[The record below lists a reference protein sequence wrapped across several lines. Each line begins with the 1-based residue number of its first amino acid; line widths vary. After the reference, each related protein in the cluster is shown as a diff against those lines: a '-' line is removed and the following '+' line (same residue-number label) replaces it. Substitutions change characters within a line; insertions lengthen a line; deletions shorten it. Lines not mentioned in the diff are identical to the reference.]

1 MSLQAANTANQ
12 QWKVVLGDVL
22 RYGEPH
28 EPRGK
33 LTWEWINYRSTLDM
47 RYPVITVPSRN
58 LGYRFLFAEALWILS
73 GDNRVDTIA
82 SYAKAIKNFSDDG
95 YRFQGAY
102 GPKVTEQLRY
112 VVDTLCEDWDSR
124 QAVLTVWRE
133 NPRASKDIPC
143 TISLQFLIRNH
154 QIHTIA
160 TMRSSDLW
168 LGWVYDVF
176 NFTMITA
183 WIACRIFEK
192 TQHRVTLGK
201 LHLNAGSQHIYDINK
216 EDAEIALQ
224 DEFAWSY
231 QPLDVINF
239 DTPVDLMGHLMY
251 LRDIKTNGSLVSAI
265 ESRNGWLVKEL
276 KENVK

>member
-1 MSLQAANTANQ
+1 MSFLTAANTANQ

-22 RYGEPH
+22 RYGKSH
-28 EPRGK
+28 SPRGK
-33 LTWEWINYRSTLDM
+33 LTYEWINYRSTLDM
-47 RYPVITVPSRN
+47 RYPVITIPSRR

-73 GDNRVDTIA
+73 GDNRVETIA
-82 SYAKAIKNFSDDG
+82 PYAKAITNFSDDG

-112 VVDTLCEDWDSR
+112 VVETLCLDPDSR

-133 NPRASKDIPC
+133 NPRSSKDIPC
-143 TISLQFLIRNH
+143 TISLQFLIRDN

-183 WIACRIFEK
+183 WIAVRIYETTK
-192 TQHRVTLGK
+192 NRISLGK

-224 DEFAWSY
+224 DDGAWSY

-239 DTPVDLMGHLMY
+239 NTPADLMNHLQC
-251 LRDIKTNGSLVSAI
+251 LRDIKNQL
-265 ESRNGWLVKEL
+265 NLKGWLAQELLDHVK
-276 KENVK
+276 